1 MIQFCTVLVK
11 EVRCLYASN
20 SCYSFFLQSK
30 LQFFVIKNISRK
42 SDSARIIVYTINKC
56 HILLVCLLY
65 DFIFKAV
72 QKGTR
77 FYLAS
82 QSWCCHQK
90 AQDPNTDHAS
100 SSQTYSANVLR
111 FHWMKNSI
119 IPVKKDLR
127 HLEIKSVICV
137 SF

>member
-1 MIQFCTVLVK
+1 M
-11 EVRCLYASN
+11 
-20 SCYSFFLQSK
+20 
-30 LQFFVIKNISRK
+30 
-42 SDSARIIVYTINKC
+42 
-56 HILLVCLLY
+56 Y

-127 HLEIKSVICV
+127 HLVFKNSISPIYCFTIWKINSLIIDDN
-137 SF
+137 